1 MNAAQVIFGFIVLV
15 GVSFLLCAVFLAAAT
30 GVLALLRGLRRLFLR
45 AFRGGSR

>member
-30 GVLALLRGLRRLFLR
+30 AVLAVTRWLSRLFIR
-45 AFRGGSR
+45 AFRGR